1 MKVFANLQSIREIT
15 DANGVNLPRDILDQ
29 EYSGINTDTRTLQSG
44 EIFLA
49 LDGENF
55 NGHNF
60 LNQAIDAGAIALITQ
75 ENYPPLESAKIP
87 EFKVKNTLQAYQ
99 NIAHWW
105 RQKLNIPIIG
115 VTGSVGKT
123 TTKELITAVL
133 NTQGKVLKT
142 EANYNNEIGVP
153 KTLLQ
158 IDETHQYAVIEMA
171 MRAEGEIALLT
182 EIVNPNIGVITNVG
196 TAHIGRL
203 GSREAIAKAKCELLA
218 KMNNSGVAILNGDN
232 DLLIKTASDIWH
244 GETIS
249 YGLKSGNLRG
259 ELVDS
264 QTLKVDHKLY
274 PLPLPGEHN
283 ALNYLGAIATAKVLD
298 IDLAILEQGI
308 EVILPKGR
316 AKRHQLVNDIEIL
329 DETYNAGLESMI
341 AALHLLKQTGGKR
354 QIAVLGTM
362 KELGEYAS
370 QLHRQVGEKV
380 KALNLD
386 MLLILADEEVT
397 KAMAEGTAGIPTEIY
412 TSHQDLLQRLQE
424 IVTNGDRILFKASN
438 SVGLSKVVDQF
449 IIFEENRFLVT
460 MY

>member
-1 MKVFANLQSIREIT
+1 MKVFTNLEFIREIT
-15 DANGVNLPRDILDQ
+15 EANRVDIPANILTQ
-29 EYSGINTDTRTLQSG
+29 ECSGINTDTRTLKSG

-49 LDGENF
+49 LEGENF

-60 LNQAIDAGAIALITQ
+60 LNQAVDSGAIALITQ
-75 ENYPPLESAKIP
+75 ENYPPLESKKIP
-87 EFKVKNTLQAYQ
+87 EFKVKDTLQAYQ

-105 RQKLNIPIIG
+105 RETLDIPIIG

-133 NTQGKVLKT
+133 STQGKVLKT

-158 IDETHQYAVIEMA
+158 IDKSHKYAVIEMA
-171 MRAEGEIALLT
+171 MRGEGEIALLT
-182 EIVNPNIGVITNVG
+182 EIVNPNIGLITNVG

-218 KMNNSGVAILNGDN
+218 KMNDSGVAILNGDN
-232 DLLIKTASDIWH
+232 DLLIQTASNIWH
-244 GETIS
+244 GETIT

-259 ELVDS
+259 ELIDS
-264 QTLKVDHKLY
+264 HTLKVDNKLY
-274 PLPLPGEHN
+274 PLPLLGEHN
-283 ALNYLGAIATAKVLD
+283 ALNYLGAIATAKVLG
-298 IDLAILEQGI
+298 IDLSILEAGI
-308 EVILPKGR
+308 EVNLPKGR
-316 AKRHQLVNDIEIL
+316 AKRHQLANDIEVL

-341 AALHLLKQTGGKR
+341 AALHLLKQTKGKR
-354 QIAVLGTM
+354 KIAVLGTM

-370 QLHRQVGEKV
+370 KLHRQVGETAKT
-380 KALNLD
+380 LNLD

-397 KAMAEGTAGIPTEIY
+397 KAMAEGAKGIPTEIY
-412 TSHQDLLQRLQE
+412 TTHEDLLTRLQE
-424 IVTNGDRILFKASN
+424 IITSGDRILFKASN

-449 IIFEENRFLVT
+449 I
-460 MY
+460 

>member
-1 MKVFANLQSIREIT
+1 MKVFANLEFIREIT
-15 DANGVNLPRDILDQ
+15 EANRVDIPADILTQ
-29 EYSGINTDTRTLQSG
+29 ECSGINTDTRTLKLG

-49 LDGENF
+49 LEGENF

-60 LNQAIDAGAIALITQ
+60 LNQAVDSGAIALITQ
-75 ENYPPLESAKIP
+75 ENYPPLESKKIP
-87 EFKVKNTLQAYQ
+87 EFKVKDTLQAYQ

-105 RQKLNIPIIG
+105 RETLDIPVIG

-158 IDETHQYAVIEMA
+158 IDKSHKYAVIEMA
-171 MRAEGEIALLT
+171 MRAKGEIALLT
-182 EIVNPNIGVITNVG
+182 EIVNPNIGLITNVG

-232 DLLIKTASDIWH
+232 DLLIQTAANFWH
-244 GETIS
+244 GETIT

-259 ELVDS
+259 ELIDS
-264 QTLKVDHKLY
+264 HTLKVDHKLY
-274 PLPLPGEHN
+274 PLPLLGEHN
-283 ALNYLGAIATAKVLD
+283 ALNYLGAIATAKVLG
-298 IDLAILEQGI
+298 IDLSILEAGI
-308 EVILPKGR
+308 EVNLPKGR
-316 AKRHQLVNDIEIL
+316 AKRHQLANDIEIL

-341 AALHLLKQTGGKR
+341 AALHLLKQTKGKR
-354 QIAVLGTM
+354 RIAVLGTM

-370 QLHRQVGEKV
+370 QLHRRVGETAKT
-380 KALNLD
+380 LNLD

-397 KAMAEGTAGIPTEIY
+397 KAMAEGAIGIPTEIY
-412 TSHQDLLQRLQE
+412 TTHEDLLTRLQE
-424 IVTNGDRILFKASN
+424 IITNGDRILFKASN

-449 IIFEENRFLVT
+449 VNNK
-460 MY
+460 